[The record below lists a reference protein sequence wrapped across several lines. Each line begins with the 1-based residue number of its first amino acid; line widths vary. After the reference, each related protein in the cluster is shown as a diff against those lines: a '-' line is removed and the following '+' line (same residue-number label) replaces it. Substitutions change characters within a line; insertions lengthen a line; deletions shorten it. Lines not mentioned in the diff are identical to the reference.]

1 MRIAEGVEFQKGI
14 LKGNK
19 ISSGWW
25 RYFRAGNPELSLH
38 SGDATAGVHID
49 AVNGENMV

>member
-1 MRIAEGVEFQKGI
+1 MAEGVATQKGI

-25 RYFRAGNPELSLH
+25 CLFHARNPELPLH
-38 SGDATAGVHID
+38 SGDATAGERID
-49 AVNGENMV
+49 TVNEENMLQ